1 VGARR
6 DAREFALQILY
17 AHEINPVSTEVALR
31 LFWDEHTAPKAV
43 RDFATQLVMGVVQ
56 HRADLDRLIEEKSKN
71 WSVGRMAKVDL
82 NVLRMAAYE
91 LLHCEDV
98 PKNVAI
104 NEAIEVARTFGTED
118 SPAFING
125 IIDEIAAGIPE
136 KPAA

>member
-1 VGARR
+1 MGARR

-17 AHEINPVSTEVALR
+17 AHEMNPVSTEATLR
-31 LFWDEHTAPKAV
+31 LFWDEHATTQAV
-43 RDFATQLVMGVVQ
+43 REFATQLVMGVVQ

-91 LLHCEDV
+91 LLHCDDV

>member
-1 VGARR
+1 M
-6 DAREFALQILY
+6 
-17 AHEINPVSTEVALR
+17 NPVSTEATLR
-31 LFWDEHTAPKAV
+31 LFWDEHATTQAV
-43 RDFATQLVMGVVQ
+43 REFATQLVTGVVE
-56 HRADLDRLIEEKSKN
+56 HRIELDRLIEEKSKN

-91 LLHCEDV
+91 LLHCDDV